1 MATPT
6 DDNPFAPPTPSPS
19 SEPGARLV
27 PDENPFESALESVPL
42 HAPRLDGV
50 SSIPPDAAAVAARER
65 ELARREAR
73 LAEEE
78 RDISAREADARAR
91 ATNPASRSKNFPSCF
106 PLLRHDLDDFAPS
119 NRPLMRAAH
128 YAWLL
133 TASAYVWN
141 ALVMTAAAL
150 VGVNETRAGEWILA
164 VAFAGFFAD
173 AAAFA
178 PGFGADLDAFES
190 FPMSPSVVG
199 VFALLFF
206 VDFAFER
213 PAVSA
218 PALAAAF
225 SAPAASAGCRAG
237 SAVVSAD
244 PSEDGGSAGALL
256 REGFLS
262 CCSTPL
268 VSKSC
273 GVKIGGR
280 EGERAVAMRAPRGG
294 TRATTLQARPGKS
307 DSPRTHLH
315 RRRTT
320 LALTREG
327 RGRRRDRG

>member
-42 HAPRLDGV
+42 HAPLDGV

-91 ATNPASRSKNFPSCF
+91 ATDPASRSKNFPGCF

-133 TASAYVWN
+133 TACAYVWN

-150 VGVNETRAGEWILA
+150 VGVNETGAGDWILA
-164 VAFAGFFAD
+164 VAFAGFGVPASRYFWHAPLV
-173 AAAFA
+173 AAARRDVQPRSLAQTAAFGRFFLHFIVHLCVSTIFLLAVPFIGTFA
-178 PGFGADLDAFES
+178 AG
-190 FPMSPSVVG
+190 
-199 VFALLFF
+199 LFF
-206 VDFAFER
+206 VVA
-213 PAVSA
+213 
-218 PALAAAF
+218 ALA
-225 SAPAASAGCRAG
+225 
-237 SAVVSAD
+237 
-244 PSEDGGSAGALL
+244 GGGDENDSSKRFVGAL
-256 REGFLS
+256 
-262 CCSTPL
+262 
-268 VSKSC
+268 
-273 GVKIGGR
+273 GVLNVLAWSAATGR
-280 EGERAVAMRAPRGG
+280 
-294 TRATTLQARPGKS
+294 
-307 DSPRTHLH
+307 
-315 RRRTT
+315 
-320 LALTREG
+320 LALRRFRE
-327 RGRRRDRG
+327 

>member
-42 HAPRLDGV
+42 HAPRLDGF

-133 TASAYVWN
+133 TACAYVWN

-150 VGVNETRAGEWILA
+150 VGVNETGCL
-164 VAFAGFFAD
+164 
-173 AAAFA
+173 
-178 PGFGADLDAFES
+178 LYT
-190 FPMSPSVVG
+190 SPS
-199 VFALLFF
+199 
-206 VDFAFER
+206 
-213 PAVSA
+213 P
-218 PALAAAF
+218 
-225 SAPAASAGCRAG
+225 
-237 SAVVSAD
+237 
-244 PSEDGGSAGALL
+244 
-256 REGFLS
+256 
-262 CCSTPL
+262 
-268 VSKSC
+268 
-273 GVKIGGR
+273 
-280 EGERAVAMRAPRGG
+280 
-294 TRATTLQARPGKS
+294 
-307 DSPRTHLH
+307 
-315 RRRTT
+315 
-320 LALTREG
+320 
-327 RGRRRDRG
+327 RDRTRSRMPSSA

>member
-91 ATNPASRSKNFPSCF
+91 ATDPASRSKNFPSCF

-133 TASAYVWN
+133 TACAYVWN

-150 VGVNETRAGEWILA
+150 GGVNETGAGDWILA
-164 VAFAGFFAD
+164 VAFAGFGVPASRYFWHAPLV
-173 AAAFA
+173 AAAGKNVQPRSLA
-178 PGFGADLDAFES
+178 QTAAFGR
-190 FPMSPSVVG
+190 
-199 VFALLFF
+199 FF
-206 VDFAFER
+206 LHFIVHLC
-213 PAVSA
+213 VSA
-218 PALAAAF
+218 LFLIAVPFIGTFAAGIFVVVQALAEEAGDENDSSKRFVGALGVVNVLAWSAALAA
-225 SAPAASAGCRAG
+225 SAA
-237 SAVVSAD
+237 
-244 PSEDGGSAGALL
+244 
-256 REGFLS
+256 
-262 CCSTPL
+262 T
-268 VSKSC
+268 
-273 GVKIGGR
+273 GR
-280 EGERAVAMRAPRGG
+280 
-294 TRATTLQARPGKS
+294 
-307 DSPRTHLH
+307 
-315 RRRTT
+315 
-320 LALTREG
+320 LALRRFRE
-327 RGRRRDRG
+327 

>member
-1 MATPT
+1 VGVMLPVESRAVP
-6 DDNPFAPPTPSPS
+6 ARRRGEAREKEWS
-19 SEPGARLV
+19 SE
-27 PDENPFESALESVPL
+27 ET
-42 HAPRLDGV
+42 
-50 SSIPPDAAAVAARER
+50 DA
-65 ELARREAR
+65 
-73 LAEEE
+73 
-78 RDISAREADARAR
+78 DADWGKSRVARAR
-91 ATNPASRSKNFPSCF
+91 SRRPRGAIRATRGRYPAPFARTGRVLESGRKSGETTLAGTHKSWLFVGRE
-106 PLLRHDLDDFAPS
+106 LRGAS
-119 NRPLMRAAH
+119 SVAA
-128 YAWLL
+128 
-133 TASAYVWN
+133 
-141 ALVMTAAAL
+141 
-150 VGVNETRAGEWILA
+150 A

-320 LALTREG
+320 LALPREG